1 VTGEDESEALGT
13 ASQQLYQAAF
23 QCSPIFPTESTMVR
37 SGSMADEGGEGSVLF
52 IPCCEGIPAGLLE
65 RSARFRA
72 IRAAA
77 ASEYV
82 EHNRESRGWL
92 SRGARKSRDAERFV
106 EGDKHDEWGPPRQR
120 YRHHT
125 MATSPSAQSRRT
137 FLPVVT
143 TQAPQPEEGDYPDD
157 SGPHHGGSED
167 GASAKE

>member
-1 VTGEDESEALGT
+1 
-13 ASQQLYQAAF
+13 
-23 QCSPIFPTESTMVR
+23 MVR
-37 SGSMADEGGEGSVLF
+37 SGSMADGGGGLVLF

-77 ASEYV
+77 TSEYV

-120 YRHHT
+120 YRHRT
-125 MATSPSAQSRRT
+125 MTTSPGAQSRQT

-143 TQAPQPEEGDYPDD
+143 TQAPQPEEGDHPDD
-157 SGPHHGGSED
+157 LTPQGSDPRRVGTVQEWKREM
-167 GASAKE
+167 GQEE